1 MMGLLRS
8 LSLCV
13 PCVLETEETVLEC
26 FCSFIT
32 MISYLTNVFFLLRQ
46 TADLSSTRRYRT
58 VLVSYVPAK
67 IDLQVCKDL
76 IIIKECE
83 SNVENRFIQYLPHM
97 ISVLCIREFRQ
108 PALSNA
114 QLCYK
119 VGHLRCIGNENMNT
133 KFGTTVV

>member
-32 MISYLTNVFFLLRQ
+32 MISYLANVFFLLRQ
-46 TADLSSTRRYRT
+46 TADLSSTVRRRYRT

-83 SNVENRFIQYLPHM
+83 ETVTGPIARYTCNDGTAAVIAAYD
-97 ISVLCIREFRQ
+97 
-108 PALSNA
+108 
-114 QLCYK
+114 
-119 VGHLRCIGNENMNT
+119 VGAEKTEVGESHHLR
-133 KFGTTVV
+133 GTCHV